1 MKQKPTILRL
11 SFSFR
16 SRLSTSASTDILQSN
31 VAPDVTSMK
40 LSIPKPTSEML
51 PASTP
56 AATAIKPSRVFHTI
70 VKYSAAFRDG
80 QSPGVKLSTHAYWKH
95 TNSSNRDI
103 GEGKLNRQTL
113 CVGNAYASSLLAS

>member
-40 LSIPKPTSEML
+40 PSTPKPTREIL

-56 AATAIKPSRVFHTI
+56 AATPIKPSRVFHTI
-70 VKYSAAFRDG
+70 VKYSSRLPRWAIAWREIVT
-80 QSPGVKLSTHAYWKH
+80 SLILEAY
-95 TNSSNRDI
+95 
-103 GEGKLNRQTL
+103 QQFP
-113 CVGNAYASSLLAS
+113 AASSRQAGQAAAAHHG